1 MFHSPSIHKLI
12 PSSCFFT
19 FSASPNYWQSLF
31 EGNLPASL
39 FEQVKKHPEEMEKIK
54 EELIQ
59 HELIVDATEQAV
71 LATFR
76 AG

>member
-1 MFHSPSIHKLI
+1 MKN
-12 PSSCFFT
+12 
-19 FSASPNYWQSLF
+19 NYNGLDESLNI
-31 EGNLPASL
+31 ESKIV
-39 FEQVKKHPEEMEKIK
+39 EVEKIK